1 MKSHFILYLVTMK
14 NYVGETDYGTPLSDF
29 QNKLAHLKKVIAEK
43 GRKSEQA
50 EKAFQS
56 LLLVC
61 NKFIP
66 SEEKLAR
73 ETYKAER
80 QVTLS
85 NFLSLWTKIKSRS
98 CVVSGG

>member
-1 MKSHFILYLVTMK
+1 MR
-14 NYVGETDYGTPLSDF
+14 NYVGETSFGTPLTDF
-29 QNKLAHLKKVIAEK
+29 QLKLADLKRIIEK
-43 GRKSEQA
+43 HGRKSEQA

-98 CVVSGG
+98 CVVSRG